1 MRKLLLL
8 FLLFASYTTWGC
20 DLCGCSNSN
29 SFFGLMPASNRV
41 FLGVRYRTQSFDSH
55 IGSSYLASHEHFQS
69 TEIWGRFYP
78 IKNIQI
84 LGFLPYNMH
93 SQQTSTQKF
102 QITGLGDPSFLIQY
116 NLINTLLDTTYRELN
131 HNLLVGAGLKL
142 PIGKFRYD
150 TANPSEVAN
159 ANFQLGTG
167 SFDFTIQSTY
177 GIRYQAWGLNFD
189 GQLKLNGTNPMEYKF
204 GNRIS
209 GATTLF
215 YAYGRGHRITLMPY
229 VSMYTEYSTH
239 DKSQGQVNTRTG
251 GSISLAGIGI
261 ECTSRKIMLGATFQT
276 PVNQQL
282 SGGEIKANNRFLAHF
297 TFLF

>member
-1 MRKLLLL
+1 MRKLLL

-29 SFFGLMPASNRV
+29 SFFGLMPASNRG

-55 IGSSYLASHEHFQS
+55 IGSSYLASHEQFQS
-69 TEIWGRFYP
+69 TEVWGRFYP
-78 IKNIQI
+78 VKNIQV

-102 QITGLGDPSFLIQY
+102 QVTGLGDPSFLIQY

-142 PIGKFRYD
+142 PLGKFRYD

-167 SFDFTIQSTY
+167 SIDFTIQSTY

-189 GQLKLNGTNPMEYKF
+189 GQVKLTGTNPEEYKF

-215 YAYGRGHRITLMPY
+215 YAYGKGHRITLMPY
-229 VSMYTEYSTH
+229 ANLYAEYSTY

-251 GSISLAGIGI
+251 GSMSLVGLGI
-261 ECTSRKIMLGATFQT
+261 ECTSRKAMFGTTIQT
-276 PVNQQL
+276 PIIQQL
-282 SGGEIKANNRFLAHF
+282 SGGEIKANNRISAHF